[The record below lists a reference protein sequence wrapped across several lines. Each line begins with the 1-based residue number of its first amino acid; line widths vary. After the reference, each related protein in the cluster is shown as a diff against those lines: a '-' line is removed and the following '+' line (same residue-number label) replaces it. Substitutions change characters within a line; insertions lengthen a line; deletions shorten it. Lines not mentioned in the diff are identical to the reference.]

1 MVRLPLFFMLS
12 LAALALVISGVE
24 TAVAQSYVIVDG
36 VSFTTRGKPVSVRV
50 GDDYVV
56 LIHRGNLACHNGSE
70 RSLMVGSPCYTAA
83 AWDDELNTFNS
94 PSGSE
99 LVLGVSE
106 FEP

>member
-1 MVRLPLFFMLS
+1 
-12 LAALALVISGVE
+12 
-24 TAVAQSYVIVDG
+24 
-36 VSFTTRGKPVSVRV
+36 
-50 GDDYVV
+50 
-56 LIHRGNLACHNGSE
+56 
-70 RSLMVGSPCYTAA
+70 MVGSPCYTAA

>member
-1 MVRLPLFFMLS
+1 M
-12 LAALALVISGVE
+12 
-24 TAVAQSYVIVDG
+24 IVDG
-36 VSFTTRGKPVSVRV
+36 VSFTTRGKPVSVKV

-94 PSGSE
+94 PYSSE
-99 LVLGVSE
+99 LVLGVSK